1 MVWCSLAAAVLIQPL
16 AWESPYAAGVA
27 LKGKK
32 KKIMLWSVVTG
43 SPEGVSQWPGLT
55 GAEDVN
61 GVRGSRDS
69 GRVTGTSPQ
78 RTLNA
83 RLEDLD

>member
-1 MVWCSLAAAVLIQPL
+1 
-16 AWESPYAAGVA
+16 
-27 LKGKK
+27 
-32 KKIMLWSVVTG
+32 MLWSVVTG

-83 RLEDLD
+83 RLEDLDQSFSAGELILHSMSSSS